1 MNSVFKYLK
10 SKLHVLLFLL
20 LELLS
25 LIAIIRFNV
34 YQTAFYYSNTRK
46 LSMTIHEWNSSI
58 FDYFGLMSKNEAL
71 YNENLELRRKL
82 KTNYVVE
89 SKKIFEVHDTVF
101 KQRYK
106 YFPAQVIT
114 NSTNR
119 QNNYITLNRGTSSG
133 IEKGMGVFSPEGVV
147 GTIVEVSDNYS
158 VAVSVLNTQGFKIV
172 PKIKEMNDTKGTVIW
187 DGKDPNYLNLEN
199 INKYEAL
206 KVGYHIVTS
215 PYSKN
220 FPENIPIGVIE
231 SLKTKPSETFY
242 QAKIK
247 SSVNF
252 GKIQTVYIVI
262 DLFKHEI
269 EKLESELNKKT
280 TEHP

>member
-1 MNSVFKYLK
+1 MNSVFKDLE

-20 LELLS
+20 LEILS
-25 LIAIIRFNV
+25 IIAIVRFNT

-46 LSMTIHEWNSSI
+46 LSLSLHETNSSI
-58 FDYFGLMSKNEAL
+58 FNYFGLYTKNQAL
-71 YNENLELRRKL
+71 YNENIDLRRKL
-82 KTNYVVE
+82 RSNYVVE
-89 SKKIFEVHDTVF
+89 SKKIFEINDTVF

-119 QNNYITLNRGTSSG
+119 QNNFITLNRGKSSG
-133 IEKGMGVFSPEGVV
+133 IEKGMGVFCPEGVV

-158 VAVSVLNTQGFKIV
+158 IAVSVLNTEGFKVV
-172 PKIKEMNDTKGTVIW
+172 PKIKELNDTKGTVIW
-187 DGKDPNYLNLEN
+187 NGKDPNYLKLEN

-206 KVGYHIVTS
+206 KVGFHIVTS

-220 FPENIPIGVIE
+220 FPENVPIGIIE
-231 SLKTKPSETFY
+231 SLKSRTTETFY
-242 QAKIK
+242 DIK
-247 SSVNF
+247 VKSAVNF

-262 DLFKHEI
+262 DLFKDEI
-269 EKLESELNKKT
+269 EKLEAELNKKNLNVK
-280 TEHP
+280 

>member
-1 MNSVFKYLK
+1 
-10 SKLHVLLFLL
+10 
-20 LELLS
+20 
-25 LIAIIRFNV
+25 
-34 YQTAFYYSNTRK
+34 
-46 LSMTIHEWNSSI
+46 
-58 FDYFGLMSKNEAL
+58 
-71 YNENLELRRKL
+71 
-82 KTNYVVE
+82 
-89 SKKIFEVHDTVF
+89 
-101 KQRYK
+101 
-106 YFPAQVIT
+106 
-114 NSTNR
+114 
-119 QNNYITLNRGTSSG
+119 
-133 IEKGMGVFSPEGVV
+133 
-147 GTIVEVSDNYS
+147 
-158 VAVSVLNTQGFKIV
+158 
-172 PKIKEMNDTKGTVIW
+172 MNDTKGTVVW